1 MTRMTALEDLVQEDE
16 LPTGA
21 TLLNGQYEITQ
32 HLGRGGFGITY
43 VARNSLDRA
52 FVIKECF
59 PSDMCRRVAG
69 IVEPV
74 DARFDRALNAVRRQF
89 VLEARRMAKLEHPN
103 IVGVHQVFEENNS
116 AYMALD
122 LVAGDDLI
130 DLAENRPELITPAFV
145 RSVLNQML
153 QALVYTHS
161 HGVLHRDISP
171 DNILVDD
178 RGHVT
183 LIDFGA
189 ASEPAGVGQSGVS
202 RMIAVKDG
210 YSPHEFYT
218 PGAEHDFSSD
228 LYALGAT
235 LYHIITGE
243 IAPDCQKR
251 LRAAATGH
259 ADPLVPLVGSV
270 TGYDERLLASVDRA
284 MQVSQVD
291 RFRTAHAWQD
301 ALDGGSAPAPRQR
314 TRQVADPM
322 LESRISALVSQIN
335 TEIEPQIRA
344 DADDVADETATEET
358 PEPRRVVD
366 IFGNP
371 IDDVEAW
378 LREQE
383 EEQAAPAPVAP
394 TAAAAPTE
402 VAEAPVQQSRK
413 SLLGKLVSRCVSR
426 KST

>member
-1 MTRMTALEDLVQEDE
+1 MTRMPALEDLIQEDE
-16 LPTGA
+16 LPVGA

-32 HLGRGGFGITY
+32 QLRRGGFGITY

-59 PSDMCRRVAG
+59 PTDMCRRVAG

-74 DARFDRALNAVRRQF
+74 DTRFDRALNAVRRQF

-103 IVGVHQVFEENNS
+103 IVGVHQVFEENNT

-130 DLAENRPELITPAFV
+130 DLAETHPERLTPAFV
-145 RSVLNQML
+145 SSILEQML
-153 QALVYTHS
+153 RALTYTHS
-161 HGVLHRDISP
+161 HAVLHRDISP

-178 RGHVT
+178 QGHVT

-189 ASEPAGVGQSGVS
+189 ASEPAGISENGKS

-235 LYHIITGE
+235 LFRIISGE
-243 IAPDCQKR
+243 TAPDCQTR
-251 LRAAATGH
+251 LRAVAMGH
-259 ADPLVPLVGSV
+259 SDPLVPLAGNAPAF
-270 TGYDERLLASVDRA
+270 DARLLETIDRA
-284 MQVSQVD
+284 MQITQAD
-291 RFRTAHAWQD
+291 RFRSADAWRA
-301 ALDGGSAPAPRQR
+301 ALEGTGSSTPAR
-314 TRQVADPM
+314 TTPVPTDPM
-322 LESRISALVSQIN
+322 LETRISELVTQIN
-335 TEIEPQIRA
+335 TEIEPALRA
-344 DADDVADETATEET
+344 EAEAKSAPEET
-358 PEPRRVVD
+358 ETVPVTRTVVD

-371 IDDVEAW
+371 IDDVDAW
-378 LREQE
+378 LQEQE
-383 EEQAAPAPVAP
+383 QQAMTSAPLVEAAEAPAPEP
-394 TAAAAPTE
+394 QE
-402 VAEAPVQQSRK
+402 QVQQAPRK
-413 SLLGKLVSRCVSR
+413 SLLGKIVSRCMSS
-426 KST
+426 KTT